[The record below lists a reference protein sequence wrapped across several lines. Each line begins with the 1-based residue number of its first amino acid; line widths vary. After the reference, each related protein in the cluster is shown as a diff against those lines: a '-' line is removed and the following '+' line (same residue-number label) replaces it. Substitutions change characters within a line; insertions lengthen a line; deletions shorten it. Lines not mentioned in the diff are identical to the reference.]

1 MTTRRHI
8 FATALAAPFLT
19 QISFAQAQT
28 LEKTVPNNRTSGPRG
43 PANRSLAA
51 LERTWVLMRFHSEA
65 MMEEGRVEKEIWA
78 TAKLNIIRGNFD
90 IGDPDTREV
99 IQKVEKG
106 VRVPPSP

>member
-8 FATALAAPFLT
+8 FAAALAMPFLAN
-19 QISFAQAQT
+19 ISSART
-28 LEKTVPNNRTSGPRG
+28 LEKTMPDNRTSGPRG

-51 LERTWVLMRFHSEA
+51 LERTWVVMRFYSEA
-65 MMEEGRVEKEIWA
+65 MMEEGRVEKDIWA

-99 IQKVEKG
+99 IQKVERG
-106 VRVPPSP
+106 IRVPSSP